1 MTTPIQV
8 DQRLV
13 YPVTV
18 KTVDYAGYVI
28 REWGTEW
35 SKRDIV
41 YIFSNNRQ
49 FQDSANNGGPYA

>member
-1 MTTPIQV
+1 MK
-8 DQRLV
+8 LV
-13 YPVTV
+13 YPVTTR
-18 KTVDYAGYVI
+18 TVDYAGYVI

-41 YIFSNNRQ
+41 YKFSNNRQ